1 MFRYFVFILFLLFV
15 GPSYSE
21 DSFLTLKQQLDR
33 LQREVSDLSKSVFAG
48 SRDAQSE
55 QKKQSETSS
64 NLTALTAF
72 DLRIYDLE
80 KDIKRLN
87 EDFEELIFQI
97 DDLKI
102 LMDELTLSL
111 DTKFTNNQELSELDQ
126 TTTQIEINKEENNLI
141 VNENSLGDLVTSSEN
156 ISDENDGLVLKSND
170 ESNINIKQSPA
181 DEFQQAIG
189 LIMSQEYDDA
199 IISLKKF
206 IDNNK
211 ESNLAGSAHYWL
223 GKIYIFRK
231 GYRDA
236 AIVLLEGYQKYPN
249 SVKAPDMLYQL
260 SESLINIEKYTEA
273 CNMLKTLSTEY
284 PEYKLLDKSQARI
297 SELGCIIA
305 VE

>member
-1 MFRYFVFILFLLFV
+1 MTIFTEKNSQKIALAAFIFSSINGCSVVPGMHMDPFSDESSISMPVTENNETLL
-15 GPSYSE
+15 
-21 DSFLTLKQQLDR
+21 
-33 LQREVSDLSKSVFAG
+33 KSLNIKTIT
-48 SRDAQSE
+48 AQ
-55 QKKQSETSS
+55 
-64 NLTALTAF
+64 F
-72 DLRIYDLE
+72 IIDLE

-156 ISDENDGLVLKSND
+156 ISDKNDGLVLKSND

>member
-1 MFRYFVFILFLLFV
+1 M
-15 GPSYSE
+15 S
-21 DSFLTLKQQLDR
+21 KQ
-33 LQREVSDLSKSVFAG
+33 
-48 SRDAQSE
+48 
-55 QKKQSETSS
+55 
-64 NLTALTAF
+64 
-72 DLRIYDLE
+72 
-80 KDIKRLN
+80 
-87 EDFEELIFQI
+87 
-97 DDLKI
+97 
-102 LMDELTLSL
+102 
-111 DTKFTNNQELSELDQ
+111 
-126 TTTQIEINKEENNLI
+126 
-141 VNENSLGDLVTSSEN
+141 
-156 ISDENDGLVLKSND
+156 
-170 ESNINIKQSPA
+170 
-181 DEFQQAIG
+181 
-189 LIMSQEYDDA
+189 YDDA

-223 GKIYIFRK
+223 GKIYIFK
-231 GYRDA
+231 KEDRDA